1 MLDSDPLKRVR
12 MQLPGGSDA
21 LANDT
26 MLETARKRLALAG
39 LSLSAFVAYLD
50 FAIVNTALP
59 SIQRDLSLTFV
70 QLQWVMNIFVLA
82 LCILMVNMGRF
93 GDIFGR
99 RVLLYTG
106 LACFVAASL
115 LAGLAPNGPTLIA
128 ARAFQGFAITMIV
141 PSSLALV
148 SHSVSPREQGRAIG
162 IWTSITGVGLAL
174 GPVEGG
180 LLTSALSWRWIF
192 FVNIPIVAIAF
203 VLCSMSVE
211 DVRRSDSEERVDW
224 AGFLLMIVGI
234 GSLACV
240 VVQGP
245 EWGWTSQPT
254 IALALVAI
262 VSLGLL
268 YVVES
273 NVKSPILNLA
283 LFANRAFVSGAFAN
297 FTLIGFAYSAFFLMP
312 LYLRSIVGKEAYET
326 GFLMLPI
333 TLLIV
338 IVAPI
343 AGKIVD
349 IKGAKLPVL
358 LGLLSLAVS
367 ALVQSMLRDN
377 SSLFHIL
384 TGFVFVGI
392 GWGLILSSAA
402 FSAISSLPHALSGT
416 ASGALWTVQNLGGS
430 IGLAIAGTIF
440 RHAERTSLM
449 SGLAASDIHLTQNQ
463 QDLIR
468 SLLSDSSEAKRIIGE
483 FPSATAESI
492 WPLFRNAFIHGYSSA
507 FLFLLGLSLGAF
519 LIVAVMMK
527 NITRKELNVSP

>member
-1 MLDSDPLKRVR
+1 V
-12 MQLPGGSDA
+12 QLPAEATPWLVS
-21 LANDT
+21 
-26 MLETARKRLALAG
+26 MPEKARKRLALVG

-59 SIQRDLSLTFV
+59 SIQRNHSLTFV
-70 QLQWVMNIFVLA
+70 ELQWVMNIFVLA
-82 LCILMVNMGRF
+82 LCIFMVNMGRF

-106 LACFVAASL
+106 LACFAAASL

-148 SHSVSPREQGRAIG
+148 SHTVSPSEQGRAIG
-162 IWTSITGVGLAL
+162 TWTSVTGVGLAI
-174 GPVEGG
+174 GPVVGG

-203 VLCSMSVE
+203 VLCSKSVKE
-211 DVRRSDSEERVDW
+211 VIRDTEERVDW
-224 AGFLLMIVGI
+224 AGFLLMIVSI
-234 GSLACV
+234 GSLVFA

-245 EWGWTSQPT
+245 EWGWTSRPT
-254 IALALVAI
+254 IALVLVAL

-268 YVVES
+268 YSVES
-273 NVKSPILNLA
+273 KVKSPILNLA
-283 LFANRAFVSGAFAN
+283 LFANRGFISGAFAN

-312 LYLRSIVGKEAYET
+312 LYLRSIVGQEAYQT
-326 GFLMLPI
+326 GFFMLPV

-343 AGKIVD
+343 AGRIVD
-349 IKGAKLPVL
+349 SKGAKLPVL

-367 ALVQSMLRDN
+367 ALLQSTLREN
-377 SSLFHIL
+377 SSLLHIL
-384 TGFVFVGI
+384 SGFVFVGL

-402 FSAISSLPHALSGT
+402 FSAISSLPHTLSGT
-416 ASGALWTVQNLGGS
+416 ASGALWTIQNLGGS

-449 SGLAASDIHLTQNQ
+449 NGLAASNIQLTRDQ

-483 FPSATAESI
+483 FPSAIAESL

-507 FLFLLGLSLGAF
+507 FLFLLALSVTAF
-519 LIVAVMMK
+519 LVVAATMR
-527 NITRKELNVSP
+527 NIARRQLNASR

>member
-1 MLDSDPLKRVR
+1 M
-12 MQLPGGSDA
+12 
-21 LANDT
+21 T
-26 MLETARKRLALAG
+26 MPEIARKRLALTG

-82 LCILMVNMGRF
+82 LCIFMVNMGRF

-99 RVLLYTG
+99 RLLLYIG
-106 LACFVAASL
+106 LACFAAASL
-115 LAGLAPNGPTLIA
+115 LAGMAPNGPTLIA

-148 SHSVSPREQGRAIG
+148 SDTASPSQQGHAIG
-162 IWTSITGVGLAL
+162 IWTSITGVGLAI
-174 GPVEGG
+174 GPVVGG

-203 VLCSMSVE
+203 VLCSMSVKE
-211 DVRRSDSEERVDW
+211 VVRKDPEERVDW
-224 AGFLLMIVGI
+224 VGFLLMILGI
-234 GSLACV
+234 GSLVVA

-245 EWGWTSQPT
+245 EWGWTSRLT
-254 IALALVAI
+254 IALALVTL
-262 VSLGLL
+262 VSFGLL
-268 YVVES
+268 YLVES

-283 LFANRAFVSGAFAN
+283 LFANRGFLSGAFAS

-312 LYLRSIVGKEAYET
+312 LYLRSIVGQEAYQT
-326 GFLMLPI
+326 GFFMLPI

-343 AGKIVD
+343 AGRMVD
-349 IKGAKLPVL
+349 TKGAKLPVL
-358 LGLLSLAVS
+358 LGLLSLAIS
-367 ALVQSMLRDN
+367 ALVQSMLREN

-384 TGFVFVGI
+384 TGFVFVGL

-402 FSAISSLPHALSGT
+402 FSAISSLPRTLSGT

-449 SGLAASDIHLTQNQ
+449 NGLAASDIRLTQDQ
-463 QDLIR
+463 QNLIR
-468 SLLSDSSEAKRIIGE
+468 SLLSDSSEAKRFIGE
-483 FPSATAESI
+483 FPSAIAESV

-507 FLFLLGLSLGAF
+507 FLFLLGVSLAAF
-519 LIVAVMMK
+519 LVVAATMR
-527 NITRKELNVSP
+527 NIARKELNASP

>member
-1 MLDSDPLKRVR
+1 M
-12 MQLPGGSDA
+12 
-21 LANDT
+21 T
-26 MLETARKRLALAG
+26 MPETARKRLALAG

-70 QLQWVMNIFVLA
+70 ELQWVMNIFVLA
-82 LCILMVNMGRF
+82 LCIFMVNMGRF

-99 RVLLYTG
+99 SVLLYTG
-106 LACFVAASL
+106 LACFAAASL
-115 LAGLAPNGPTLIA
+115 LAGLAPNGATLIS

-148 SHSVSPREQGRAIG
+148 SQTASQSQQGRAMG
-162 IWTSITGVGLAL
+162 IWTSITGVGLAI
-174 GPVEGG
+174 GPVAGG

-192 FVNIPIVAIAF
+192 LVNIPIVAIAF
-203 VLCSMSVE
+203 ALCWVSVKE
-211 DVRRSDSEERVDW
+211 VTRRDTEERVDW

-234 GSLACV
+234 GSLVSA

-245 EWGWTSQPT
+245 EWGWTSPAT
-254 IALALVAI
+254 IALALAAL
-262 VSLGLL
+262 VSFGLL

-273 NVKSPILNLA
+273 KVQSPILKLA
-283 LFANRAFVSGAFAN
+283 LFANRAFLSGAFAN

-312 LYLRSIVGKEAYET
+312 LYLRSIVGQEAYQT
-326 GFLMLPI
+326 GFSMLPV

-338 IVAPI
+338 LVAPI
-343 AGKIVD
+343 AGRIVD
-349 IKGAKLPVL
+349 RKGAKLPVL
-358 LGLLSLAVS
+358 LGLLSLAAS
-367 ALVQSMLRDN
+367 ALVQSTLREN
-377 SSLFHIL
+377 SSLLHIL
-384 TGFVFVGI
+384 AGFVFVGL

-402 FSAISSLPHALSGT
+402 FSAISSLPQTLSGT

-449 SGLAASDIHLTQNQ
+449 NGLAASDIRLTQDQ

-483 FPSATAESI
+483 FPSGIAESL
-492 WPLFRNAFIHGYSSA
+492 WPLFRNAFLHGYSCA
-507 FLFLLGLSLGAF
+507 FLFLLGLSLAAF
-519 LIVAVMMK
+519 LVVAATMRNVA
-527 NITRKELNVSP
+527 RKELKASP

>member
-1 MLDSDPLKRVR
+1 MPERD
-12 MQLPGGSDA
+12 
-21 LANDT
+21 
-26 MLETARKRLALAG
+26 RKRLALAG
-39 LSLSAFVAYLD
+39 LSLSAFVAFLD

-59 SIQRDLSLTFV
+59 SIQRDLSLTFL

-82 LCILMVNMGRF
+82 LCVFMVNMGRF

-106 LACFVAASL
+106 LACFAAASL
-115 LAGLAPNGPTLIA
+115 LAGLAPNAPTLIA

-148 SHSVSPREQGRAIG
+148 SQTVAPSERGRAIG
-162 IWTSITGVGLAL
+162 IWTSVTGVGLAI
-174 GPVEGG
+174 GPVAGG
-180 LLTSALSWRWIF
+180 LLTSLLSWRWIF

-203 VLCSMSVE
+203 ILCSMSIK
-211 DVRRSDSEERVDW
+211 DAVRSETEQRVDW

-234 GSLACV
+234 GSLVSAI
-240 VVQGP
+240 VQGP
-245 EWGWTSQPT
+245 EWGWMSRPT
-254 IALALVAI
+254 IILALVA
-262 VSLGLL
+262 VLSLALL
-268 YVVES
+268 YVVEL

-283 LFANRAFVSGAFAN
+283 LFANRAFLSAAFAN

-312 LYLRSIVGKEAYET
+312 LYLRSIVGQEAYQT
-326 GFLMLPI
+326 GFFMLPI

-343 AGKIVD
+343 AGRIVD
-349 IKGAKLPVL
+349 TKGAKLPVL
-358 LGLLSLAVS
+358 LGLSSLAIS

-384 TGFVFVGI
+384 TGFVFVGL

-402 FSAISSLPHALSGT
+402 FSAISSLPQTLSGT
-416 ASGALWTVQNLGGS
+416 ASGALWTIQNLGGA

-449 SGLAASDIHLTQNQ
+449 NGLAASDIRLTQDQ

-483 FPSATAESI
+483 FPSALAESI
-492 WPLFRNAFIHGYSSA
+492 WSHFRGAFMHGYSCA
-507 FLFLLGLSLGAF
+507 FLFLLGLSLAAF
-519 LIVAVMMK
+519 LVVAATMR
-527 NITRKELNVSP
+527 NIARKDLNASP